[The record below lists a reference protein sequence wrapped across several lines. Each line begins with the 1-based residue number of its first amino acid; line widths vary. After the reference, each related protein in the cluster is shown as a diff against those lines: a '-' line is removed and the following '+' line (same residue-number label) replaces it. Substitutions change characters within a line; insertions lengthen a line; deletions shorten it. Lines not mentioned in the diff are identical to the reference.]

1 MKETYWCNR
10 HSFGSTIHDYC
21 PFCKLKQAEA
31 DVKMWTQHTVDKAR
45 LLDQAEA
52 REKVLREAL
61 EKIAPKDYRPTHR
74 NHMANRMYHIAEQAL
89 LNNTKE

>member
-1 MKETYWCNR
+1 
-10 HSFGSTIHDYC
+10 
-21 PFCKLKQAEA
+21 
-31 DVKMWTQHTVDKAR
+31 MWTQHTVDKAR

-61 EKIAPKDYRPTHR
+61 EKIATRPIKE
-74 NHMANRMYHIAEQAL
+74 NNDLLEIAEQAL